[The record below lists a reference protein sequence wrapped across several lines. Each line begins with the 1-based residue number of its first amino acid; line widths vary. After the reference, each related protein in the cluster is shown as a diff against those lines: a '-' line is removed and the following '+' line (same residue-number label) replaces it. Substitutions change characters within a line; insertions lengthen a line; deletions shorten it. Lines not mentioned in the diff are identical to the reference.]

1 MAGSPAGYHSE
12 LPSHRSVGRDRN
24 RTHWDSA
31 ARVKEL
37 GADHG
42 FLEAF
47 VNARLP
53 NEVRRQYGASDV
65 VQSVLL
71 SASKSAHAFEGSSE
85 TEFRAWIFEIA
96 RNRITD
102 GIRRFRSYQHNIGL
116 HADGPKCGLWDTVDN
131 DTPSVQVMVEED
143 AMALIHAM
151 DSLPAEMREVVLLR
165 YSGGLTFEQIGVEL
179 KIPVS
184 TCRRRWLGAC
194 KLLQNQ
200 LRSLVS

>member
-1 MAGSPAGYHSE
+1 MTGSSAKFPSE
-12 LPSHRSVGRDRN
+12 LPHRTSDRRDGN
-24 RTHWDSA
+24 RMHWDSA

-37 GADHG
+37 SRDHE

-71 SASKSAHAFEGSSE
+71 SANKSAHAFEGSSE

-116 HADGPKCGLWDTVDN
+116 HAERAKCGLWNTVDN
-131 DTPSVQVMVEED
+131 DTPSVHVMVEED
-143 AMALIHAM
+143 ALALIHAM
-151 DSLPAEMREVVLLR
+151 DSLPPEMREVVLMR

>member
-1 MAGSPAGYHSE
+1 
-12 LPSHRSVGRDRN
+12 L
-24 RTHWDSA
+24 A

-37 GADHG
+37 GTDHG

-102 GIRRFRSYQHNIGL
+102 GIRRFRSYQRKLGL
-116 HADGPKCGLWDTVDN
+116 QAERAKCGLWNTVDN
-131 DTPSVQVMVEED
+131 DTPSVHVMVEED
-143 AMALIHAM
+143 ALALIRAM
-151 DSLPAEMREVVLLR
+151 DALPLDMRQVVLLR
-165 YSGGLTFEQIGVEL
+165 YSGGLTFEQIGLEL
-179 KIPVS
+179 KIPVTS
-184 TCRRRWLGAC
+184 CRRRWLSAC
-194 KLLQNQ
+194 KLLQSQ

>member
-1 MAGSPAGYHSE
+1 MTGSPAGYHSE
-12 LPSHRSVGRDRN
+12 MPCHSPVGHDRN

-37 GADHG
+37 GRDHE

-71 SASKSAHAFEGSSE
+71 SASKSAHAFQGTSE

-116 HADGPKCGLWDTVDN
+116 HADRARCGLWNTVDN
-131 DTPSVQVMVEED
+131 DTPSVQVRMAED
-143 AMALIHAM
+143 ALALIHAM
-151 DSLPAEMREVVLLR
+151 DSLSPEMREVVLMR
-165 YSGGLTFEQIGVEL
+165 YSGGLTFEQIGLEL
-179 KIPVS
+179 KIPVT

-200 LRSLVS
+200 LKSLVS

>member
-1 MAGSPAGYHSE
+1 MTGSPSKYHSE
-12 LPSHRSVGRDRN
+12 MPRHSSVGSDRN

-37 GADHG
+37 GRDHG

-71 SASKSAHAFEGSSE
+71 SASKSAQAFQGSSE

-116 HADGPKCGLWDTVDN
+116 HADRAKCGLWDTVDN

-151 DSLPAEMREVVLLR
+151 DSLPPEMREVVLMR
-165 YSGGLTFEQIGVEL
+165 YSGGLTFEQIALEL

-194 KLLQNQ
+194 KLLHSQ

>member
-1 MAGSPAGYHSE
+1 MAGSLAGYHSE
-12 LPSHRSVGRDRN
+12 IPCQSLDGLDGN

-102 GIRRFRSYQHNIGL
+102 GIRRFRSHQRKIGL
-116 HADGPKCGLWDTVDN
+116 HADRAKCGLWNTVDN
-131 DTPSVQVMVEED
+131 DTPSVHVMVEED
-143 AMALIHAM
+143 ALALIHAM
-151 DSLPAEMREVVLLR
+151 DALPTDMRQVVLLR
-165 YSGGLTFEQIGVEL
+165 YSGGLTFEQIASEL
-179 KIPVS
+179 QIPLS